1 MLNIIIAEYCFDFLK
16 FLLCLSELF
25 FLLFSPPPAQ
35 KLYSTA
41 LKQLQRLSAENLN
54 NINLVQEE
62 CALATVG
69 QQLQTDTCY
78 PLPT

>member
-1 MLNIIIAEYCFDFLK
+1 MFIWAIF
-16 FLLCLSELF
+16 SPF
-25 FLLFSPPPAQ
+25 FLTPPPAQ

-78 PLPT
+78 PLPTWPEIPKTNSDWC